1 MPRKEKP
8 SVSKPAGSSKPGQEK
23 QALESEESIKSKADD
38 QLSDSAKPIGVPRVI
53 SLIVLVAVL
62 MLIGVL
68 FFRVM
73 ASFLVPLFLAAVLAV
88 ICTPMH
94 DWVCSKLPKRPS
106 LSALVTTGIISL
118 LVLAPL
124 SWFGWKAYVETSQVV
139 SMLSEKEN
147 RERITLVVTEQ
158 AQQWEAW
165 YLENIRGNKRANAD
179 TPEANPESD
188 TEEALSQQ
196 LTAKEDQANA
206 EKNLLGLP
214 KKTRANSPS
223 LDIKKGI
230 SDAFV
235 KFSDN
240 VIKLGLTG
248 VKSLFAFAF
257 GLGVM
262 IFALYYFLADG
273 PAMLESLMHLSPM
286 DDDYERELLQQFA
299 RVSRAVVLA
308 TLITAIAQGLLAG
321 IGYYLVQFLPMGLAE
336 VQPGL
341 EPKAADPIQLPVFLL
356 TLLTM
361 LLSIVPFVGAL
372 AVWVPTVIWISF
384 FIPGG
389 FWPGLI
395 LAIYCFAI
403 VSSADN
409 VIKPFVLS
417 GQSNLHPLLAL
428 LSVLGGVQLLGPI
441 GILVGPMLVAFMQA
455 LLGML
460 RKELDDFNGS
470 EEAASLTAS

>member
-1 MPRKEKP
+1 MPRKDPMPQKEKP
-8 SVSKPAGSSKPGQEK
+8 AKSSQKNPKEGSKGKDKPDG
-23 QALESEESIKSKADD
+23 KSKE
-38 QLSDSAKPIGVPRVI
+38 SSNSIGIPRVI

-62 MLIGVL
+62 LLIGVL
-68 FFRVM
+68 LFRVM

-94 DWVCSKLPKRPS
+94 DWVSKKLPRRPNIA
-106 LSALVTTGIISL
+106 ALVTTGIISL

-139 SMLSEKEN
+139 SMLSEKDN
-147 RERITLVVTEQ
+147 RNQIIQVVTEQ
-158 AQQWEAW
+158 AKLWETWYQQKV
-165 YLENIRGNKRANAD
+165 RGNDDLTDGEMSNNASSTTD
-179 TPEANPESD
+179 MKESAKEANQ
-188 TEEALSQQ
+188 EEALV
-196 LTAKEDQANA
+196 K
-206 EKNLLGLP
+206 GLP
-214 KKTRANSPS
+214 KKSSPPPTGFD
-223 LDIKKGI
+223 LKKTIRDSILGL
-230 SDAFV
+230 
-235 KFSDN
+235 SDN
-240 VIKLGLTG
+240 FVQLGLTG
-248 VKSLFAFAF
+248 FKSLVAFAF
-257 GLGVM
+257 GLAVM

-286 DDDYERELLQQFA
+286 DDDYERELLHQFA

-308 TLITAIAQGLLAG
+308 TLVTAVAQGLLAG
-321 IGYYLVQFLPMGLAE
+321 IGYYAVQFLPMGIAE
-336 VQPGL
+336 VQPGV
-341 EPKAADPIQLPVFLL
+341 EPAAAEPILLPVFLL
-356 TLLTM
+356 TVLTM

-389 FWPGLI
+389 FWPGVI
-395 LAIYCFAI
+395 LAIYCTAI

-409 VIKPFVLS
+409 VIKPLVLS

-441 GILVGPMLVAFMQA
+441 GILVGPMLVAFLQA

-460 RKELDDFNGS
+460 RKELDDINDAD
-470 EEAASLTAS
+470 EMTSLSA